1 MKAEGVIGLE
11 VHVQLL
17 TREKLFCTC
26 PTDFGAGANTRVCPV
41 CLGLPGSLPVL
52 NPEAVTVALRAAL
65 ALGCTVNEI
74 SRFDRKHYFYPDL
87 PKGYQITQHQ
97 HPLAQG
103 GRVDTPFGSVDL
115 DRLHLEEDA
124 GKLMHTGESTLID
137 FNRSGLPLVEI
148 VTGPCLTSASQARAF
163 LESLRQVLLYANISD
178 CRMEE
183 GSLRCDANISLRGGG
198 RTEIKNLNSFK
209 AVERSLEFEIAR
221 QSRML
226 AQGETVPVQTLRW
239 DETQART
246 VPMRPKE
253 MALDYRYLLEPDL
266 LPLVIDAEIVDR
278 AREDLP
284 ELPRPRAARFIK
296 EYGLSPQNAAV
307 LTLTREMADCF
318 EQVVAAGASPRPA
331 ANLLLGEVSRL
342 INQGGKQSLPS
353 PHSLAELLALQEQG
367 SISVTA
373 AKEVLAQMFASG
385 ESADSILSRNSL
397 SQLSDRHALENLAQA
412 VIANNPNPVA
422 DYLGGKKQAFG
433 YLMGLAMKESGGRAN
448 PALLKEIMIR
458 KLANKPIKY

>member
-17 TREKLFCTC
+17 TKEKLFCTC

-65 ALGCTVNEI
+65 ALGCTVNNI

-331 ANLLLGEVSRL
+331 ANLLL
-342 INQGGKQSLPS
+342 
-353 PHSLAELLALQEQG
+353 ALQEQG

-373 AKEVLAQMFASG
+373 AKVVLAQMFASG
-385 ESADSILSRNSL
+385 QSADSILSCNSL

-448 PALLKEIMIR
+448 PALLKEIMVQLLTKQPI
-458 KLANKPIKY
+458 NK